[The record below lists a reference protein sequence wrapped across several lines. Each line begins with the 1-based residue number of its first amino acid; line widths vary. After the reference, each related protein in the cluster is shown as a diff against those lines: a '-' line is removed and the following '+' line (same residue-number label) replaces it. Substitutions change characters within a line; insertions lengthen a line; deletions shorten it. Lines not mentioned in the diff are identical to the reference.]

1 MQDKPVL
8 FMSPGSHHS
17 RRVMLLI
24 HEMDIEV
31 EERIVGVRPPGMG
44 GENESA
50 EFLAIN
56 PAGKVP
62 VLQHGNL
69 ILTESN
75 AIMMY
80 LADTFGPTNLW
91 PSDTVLRAQVA
102 QWQFFQAA
110 HISPTADGFLYEN
123 VVKPMTGHIA
133 DEMAVAQLTS
143 SFNRWCRV
151 LNQTLDGAN
160 YLVGN
165 ALSCADLSVACA
177 FMYARAAQ
185 LPILEHAPVQS
196 WLQRIQSRDSWMAT
210 EPPAHPI

>member
-8 FMSPGSHHS
+8 LMSPGSHHS

-24 HEMDIEV
+24 REMDIDV
-31 EERIVGVRPPGMG
+31 EERIIGVRPPGMG

-50 EFLAIN
+50 EFRTIN

-62 VLQHGNL
+62 VLQHGTFT
-69 ILTESN
+69 LTESN

-80 LADTFGPTNLW
+80 MADTFGPTTLW
-91 PSDTVLRAQVA
+91 PSDAASRALVS

-123 VVKPMTGHIA
+123 VVKPMTGHTA
-133 DEMAVAQLTS
+133 DKNAVTRLTA
-143 SFNRWCRV
+143 SFHRWCRV
-151 LNQTLDGAN
+151 LSEALDGHE

-165 ALSCADLSVACA
+165 KLSCADLSVACA
-177 FMYARAAQ
+177 FMYARASQ
-185 LPILEHAPVQS
+185 LPIAEHALVQS
-196 WLQRIQSRDSWMAT
+196 WLARIQSRESWMAT
-210 EPPAHPI
+210 EPPAQPL